1 MKYVCNG
8 RLLKSFIFLSDL
20 RNTLG
25 LTEIEL
31 SRIDNFQKKVLE
43 VAKDQINESSDITID
58 YKTKSLEP
66 R

>member
-1 MKYVCNG
+1 MQWKIAKKFYI
-8 RLLKSFIFLSDL
+8 SLSDL